1 MQNNNK
7 KVLVLNSNSDYQP
20 LPHSRTWKRLPN
32 QNRCTSA
39 WHSVQPAPVEP
50 LGLYSEPRWLDK
62 HQNQSSQR
70 MLLGLL
76 QALRSWSS
84 SKIGPVQMHKSIL
97 GSCMCTA
104 LQNCSNTKK
113 LKRKKNP
120 SGSETN
126 TLLLLMN
133 LFIYAGDQVIPHD
146 FTRHFSLWSLF
157 PKQSQEKLTKPK
169 VSSFRYLLKT
179 SWAVELKV
187 KAKSTAIP
195 VFTGLCIQSSESY
208 DKCTVQH

>member
-1 MQNNNK
+1 MTTN
-7 KVLVLNSNSDYQP
+7 P
-20 LPHSRTWKRLPN
+20 FHI
-32 QNRCTSA
+32 A
-39 WHSVQPAPVEP
+39 EP
-50 LGLYSEPRWLDK
+50 ERDFQIKTDALQLGT
-62 HQNQSSQR
+62 QSSQ
-70 MLLGLL
+70 L
-76 QALRSWSS
+76 QWNLWVCVLNHADWTSTRTKAAKECSWGYYRLWDPGPPQKLALCKCTNPSLDLVCAQHCKIVQTQRS
-84 SKIGPVQMHKSIL
+84 SKG
-97 GSCMCTA
+97 
-104 LQNCSNTKK
+104 
-113 LKRKKNP
+113 KKNP

-133 LFIYAGDQVIPHD
+133 LFIYAGDQVTPHD

-179 SWAVELKV
+179 NWAVELKV